1 MRIDRHRNVA
11 WLLLMLLAVAGA
23 QAAALDDAPDD
34 AAAVP
39 PLGPV
44 VVARPGAAEVLDL
57 ATCLAT
63 ALAANDSLQAERQ
76 RLQEL
81 SGQKLQAL
89 STGLPSLNLVS
100 DWTRRRDPSFALDPT
115 FGGGDG
121 GGLGTV
127 PGADPWFNDWLA
139 GFGSF
144 IPAVQDIPASTY
156 WTTRMTLTWELNPRK
171 ILGAVG
177 AANQSLVRQ
186 DLLVESAEH
195 ATEASVVEAYY
206 RVIMMAEGANAI
218 RAQYANQ
225 EELLSLTRMR
235 YDLGL
240 ATRLDT
246 LQAAVQLANIEPA
259 LRTYEQQVA
268 NAGAHL
274 NALLGRDPQ
283 APLSLANEAEV
294 EDAAIDRGQALALAT
309 TRPDLQALDQVVAM
323 LDRQYQTQS
332 SERWWPYLSLYGSY
346 GWVGTAIDSQF
357 DDGHESWTVSA
368 AVNLPLWNG
377 QRTTG
382 ELRQTRAQIRRT
394 EIELDGYR
402 RQAQVAVLTVLNN
415 LEAARQTL
423 AAAQLNLDRAEEA
436 RSESLLMY
444 RLGQTS
450 YLSVL
455 DAESGHLTARRTLI
469 EARYQVLTL
478 TAALKRAVG
487 HAPSVS
493 LHAIPG
499 LVAGADPR
507 G

>member
-1 MRIDRHRNVA
+1 MTSDRRRTAA
-11 WLLLMLLAVAGA
+11 WLLVPLMVAGSL
-23 QAAALDDAPDD
+23 AASPQDPSSAPPS
-34 AAAVP
+34 VP
-39 PLGPV
+39 PLGSV
-44 VVARPGAAEVLDL
+44 VTARPGSAEVLDL

-63 ALAANDSLQAERQ
+63 ALAANDSLRAERQ
-76 RLQEL
+76 RMEEL

-156 WTTRMTLTWELNPRK
+156 WTTRMTLNWELNPRK

-177 AANQSLVRQ
+177 AANQSIVRQ
-186 DLLVESAEH
+186 DLLIEAAEH
-195 ATEASVVEAYY
+195 ATEATVVEAYY
-206 RVIMMAEGANAI
+206 RIIMMAEAANAV

-235 YDLGL
+235 YDMGL

-259 LRTYEQQVA
+259 LRTYDQQVA
-268 NAGAHL
+268 NAGAHM

-283 APLSLANEAEV
+283 APLAIANLADVEAAPIAR
-294 EDAAIDRGQALALAT
+294 DQALLLAAS
-309 TRPDLQALDQVVAM
+309 RPDLRAIDQVVAM
-323 LDRQYQTQS
+323 LDRQQQVQS

-346 GWVGTAIDSQF
+346 GWVGTEFDTQF
-357 DDGHESWTVSA
+357 DDGHDSWTVSA

-394 EIELDGYR
+394 ELELDGYR

-415 LEAARQTL
+415 LDAARQTL

-436 RSESLLMY
+436 RSEAQLMY
-444 RLGQTS
+444 RLGQAS

-487 HAPSVS
+487 HAPSVP